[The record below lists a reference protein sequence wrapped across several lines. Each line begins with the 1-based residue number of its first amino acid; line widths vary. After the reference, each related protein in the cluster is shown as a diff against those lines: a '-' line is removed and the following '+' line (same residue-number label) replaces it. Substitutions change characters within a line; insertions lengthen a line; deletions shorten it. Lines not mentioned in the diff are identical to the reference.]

1 MERSEIQQYHI
12 LETLSLKND
21 TTQRQLAERLGI
33 SLGLVNSF
41 MKAMLKK
48 GYFKVSTLPARRVK
62 YLLTPTGVAEKA
74 RLTLEYLDYS
84 LGYYSRVRKALKRQV
99 SALVDRGVNRV
110 ALVGT
115 GELAELAFISLR
127 EQGLDPAVVAT
138 GSDLAPERF
147 MGHKVV
153 RLAEIGRHDW
163 QVALV
168 AVMGRKQKES
178 AKLAE
183 LGIDPGRI
191 IFALENTAGA
201 GPGGSGI

>member
-12 LETLSLKND
+12 LETLSRD
-21 TTQRQLAERLGI
+21 DGTTQRQLAERLGV

-41 MKAMLKK
+41 MKSMLKK
-48 GYFKVSTLPARRVK
+48 GYFKVTTLPARKVK
-62 YLLTPTGVAEKA
+62 YLLTPKGVAEKA

-84 LGYYSRVRKALKRQV
+84 LGYYARVRKALKRQIAGLVNDGV
-99 SALVDRGVNRV
+99 SRV

-127 EQGLDPAVVAT
+127 EKGLEPAVVAS
-138 GSDLAPERF
+138 GADLAPERF
-147 MGHKVV
+147 MGYTVV
-153 RLAEIGRHDW
+153 CLDELPRHEW

-178 AKLAE
+178 SKLAD
-183 LGIDPGRI
+183 LGIDADRI
-191 IFALENTAGA
+191 ILALEDSARPETAA
-201 GPGGSGI
+201 GGE

>member
-12 LETLSLKND
+12 LETLSRD
-21 TTQRQLAERLGI
+21 DGTTQRQLAERLGV

-41 MKAMLKK
+41 MKSMLKK

-62 YLLTPTGVAEKA
+62 YLLTPKGMAEKA

-84 LGYYSRVRKALKRQV
+84 LGYYARVRKSLKRQI
-99 SALVDRGVNRV
+99 AGLVEDGVTRV

-115 GELAELAFISLR
+115 NELAELAFISLR
-127 EQGLDPAVVAT
+127 ERGLEPAVVAS
-138 GSDLAPERF
+138 GADLAPERF
-147 MGHKVV
+147 MGYKVV
-153 RLAEIGRHDW
+153 RLEELAGHEW

-168 AVMGRKQKES
+168 AVTGRQHKAS

-183 LGIDPGRI
+183 LGVEPGRI
-191 IFALENTAGA
+191 VFALEGSAEPVLDRGA
-201 GPGGSGI
+201 